1 MKSHSRTRWI
11 SLGAL
16 VVVAVAASLAATRP
30 WAQAGTRT
38 PAQQSSIAPVPLEPV
53 VDVEVTAARH
63 RLIREEIS
71 AVGTLRAAESV
82 MLRPEIAGRIDKI
95 RFHDGQV
102 VRAGDMLFELDATVL
117 GAEVEQARAEL
128 DLARSNVRRTR
139 ELANQ
144 RFVSARSLDEAESS
158 MRVLEAKLKLAQ
170 ARMSKTRLKAPF
182 DGVLGLRKVSVGD
195 YVEVGADLVLIED
208 LSSMQVDLRL
218 PERFLGA
225 IEPGQ
230 TILLTLD
237 AYPEASL
244 RARLVAI
251 DAQVDAG
258 GRALLVRGRLET
270 NDTKLRTGMFARAR
284 LVTGESPD
292 AVVIPEEALVVGA
305 DESHVFLV
313 DGEHARRVPVRTG
326 RRTAGLV
333 EVVSG
338 LSAGDRVVVAGHLKL
353 RGERPRINPIMPPP
367 APAAS
372 AR

>member
-1 MKSHSRTRWI
+1 MTSKPRSRWI
-11 SLGAL
+11 PIGVLAIG
-16 VVVAVAASLAATRP
+16 AVAAVLAATRP
-30 WAQAGTRT
+30 WAQGSDAA
-38 PAQQSSIAPVPLEPV
+38 PAAQPPAIVSEPAI
-53 VDVEVTAARH
+53 DVEVAAARH
-63 RLIREEIS
+63 RLMREEIS

-95 RFHDGQV
+95 HFRDGQA
-102 VRAGDMLFELDATVL
+102 VRAGDLLISLDASVI

-170 ARMSKTRLKAPF
+170 ARLGKTRLTAPF
-182 DGVLGLRKVSVGD
+182 DGVLGLRRVSVGD
-195 YVEVGADLVLIED
+195 YVEAGADLVRIED
-208 LSSMQVDLRL
+208 LSSMEVDLRL
-218 PERFLGA
+218 PERFLGE

-230 TILLTLD
+230 VILLTLD
-237 AYPEASL
+237 AYPQASL

-251 DAQVDAG
+251 DAQVDAS
-258 GRALLVRGRLET
+258 GRALLARGRIES
-270 NDTKLRTGMFARAR
+270 NDAKLRTGMFARAR

-313 DGEHARRVPVRTG
+313 DGERARRVVVRTG
-326 RRTAGLV
+326 RRTAGV
-333 EVVSG
+333 IEVVSG
-338 LSAGDRVVVAGHLKL
+338 LAAGDRVVVAGHLKL
-353 RGERPRINPIMPPP
+353 RGENPRINAVVPAP
-367 APAAS
+367 APAAA

>member
-1 MKSHSRTRWI
+1 MKAHSRSRWI
-11 SLGAL
+11 PIGAVL
-16 VVVAVAASLAATRP
+16 VIAAAALAAVTRP
-30 WAQAGTRT
+30 WAQANTT
-38 PAQQSSIAPVPLEPV
+38 STVQQASIAPAEPI
-53 VDVEVTAARH
+53 VDVEIASARH

-82 MLRPEIAGRIDKI
+82 MLRPEIAGRIHRI
-95 RFHDGQV
+95 HFRDGQT
-102 VRAGDMLFELDATVL
+102 VRAGDILFELDSSVL
-117 GAEVEQARAEL
+117 GAEVAQARAEL
-128 DLARSNVRRTR
+128 DLAKSNVRRTR

-158 MRVLEAKLKLAQ
+158 MRVLEARLELAQ
-170 ARMSKTRLKAPF
+170 ARMGKTRLEAPF

-195 YVEVGADLVLIED
+195 YVDVGADLVMLED

-230 TILLTLD
+230 EILLELD
-237 AYPEASL
+237 AYPGASL
-244 RARLVAI
+244 RARLLAI

-258 GRALLVRGRLET
+258 GRALLVRGRLDS

-292 AVVIPEEALVVGA
+292 AVVIPEEALIVG
-305 DESHVFLV
+305 DGESHVYLV
-313 DGEHARRVPVRTG
+313 DGEHARRVAVRTG
-326 RRTAGLV
+326 RRTAGVV
-333 EVVSG
+333 EIVSG
-338 LSAGDRVVVAGHLKL
+338 LAADDRVVVAGHIKL
-353 RGERPRINPIMPPP
+353 RGERPRIKAVAPPP

-372 AR
+372 VR

>member
-1 MKSHSRTRWI
+1 MKIHPRSRWI
-11 SLGAL
+11 PVGAI
-16 VVVAVAASLAATRP
+16 AVAAVAALLAAARP
-30 WAQAGTRT
+30 WAQASTAA
-38 PAQQSSIAPVPLEPV
+38 PAPQQSSIAPHDPAI
-53 VDVEVTAARH
+53 DVEVAPARH

-71 AVGTLRAAESV
+71 AVGTLRAVESV

-95 RFHDGQV
+95 HFRDGQT
-102 VRAGDMLFELDATVL
+102 VRAGDLLFELDATVI

-158 MRVLEAKLKLAQ
+158 MRVLEAKLKVAQ
-170 ARMSKTRLKAPF
+170 ARMGKTRLKAPF

-195 YVEVGADLVLIED
+195 YVDVGADLVLVED

-230 TILLTLD
+230 AILLTLD
-237 AYPEASL
+237 AYPSASL
-244 RARLVAI
+244 RAHLVAI

-258 GRALLVRGRLET
+258 GRALLVRGRLDT
-270 NDTKLRTGMFARAR
+270 SDTKLRTGMFARAR
-284 LVTGESPD
+284 LVTGESPN
-292 AVVIPEEALVVGA
+292 AVVVPEEALMVGA
-305 DESHVFLV
+305 DESHVFVV
-313 DGEHARRVPVRTG
+313 DGDHARRVVVRTG
-326 RRTAGLV
+326 RRTAGVV
-333 EVVSG
+333 EVLSG
-338 LSAGDRVVVAGHLKL
+338 LAAGDRVVVAGQLKL
-353 RGERPRINPIMPPP
+353 RGERPRINPIVPAP